1 MLILP
6 SEPKLVRNTLGNTLG
21 NTLSLGTIRPL
32 PGPDILWVNTILVG
46 PIPRPNLGL
55 IQLLPRHRTLVL
67 EVRQTIDSVH
77 RETVSV
83 SLVTDSELER
93 SVDVTLLLV
102 TSNVDVMGTW
112 ALVSES
118 VDEPGVRVEV
128 EDDGSV
134 LREVRDPMTVSKT
147 VTNEEGQYMFKH
159 RSS

>member
-1 MLILP
+1 MLILR
-6 SEPKLVRNTLGNTLG
+6 SESKFVRNTLR
-21 NTLSLGTIRPL
+21 NTLSLGTIRPF
-32 PGPDILWVNTILVG
+32 PGPDILSVNTILVG
-46 PIPRPNLGL
+46 PILCLNLGI

-77 RETVSV
+77 RETVSI
-83 SLVTDSELER
+83 SLVTDSEFER

-102 TSNVDVMGTW
+102 ASNVDVQGTW

-134 LREVRDPMTVSKT
+134 LRKVRDPLAVSKT

-159 RSS
+159 RIS

>member
-1 MLILP
+1 M
-6 SEPKLVRNTLGNTLG
+6 
-21 NTLSLGTIRPL
+21 
-32 PGPDILWVNTILVG
+32 
-46 PIPRPNLGL
+46 
-55 IQLLPRHRTLVL
+55 
-67 EVRQTIDSVH
+67 RQTIDSIH

-83 SLVTDSELER
+83 SLVTDSEFER

-102 TSNVDVMGTW
+102 ASNVDVQGTW

-134 LREVRDPMTVSKT
+134 LRKVRDPLAVSKT

-159 RSS
+159 RIS

>member
-6 SEPKLVRNTLGNTLG
+6 SESKLVRNTFRNTLR
-21 NTLSLGTIRPL
+21 NTFSLGTIRPL
-32 PGPDILWVNTILVG
+32 PCPDILWVNTILVG
-46 PIPRPNLGL
+46 PIPRLNLGF

-93 SVDVTLLLV
+93 SVNVTLLLV

-112 ALVSES
+112 AFVSES
-118 VDEPGVRVEV
+118 VDEPGVRVEI

-134 LREVRDPMTVSKT
+134 LREVRDPLTVSKT
-147 VTNEEGQYMFKH
+147 VTNEEGQHMFNH
-159 RSS
+159 RIS